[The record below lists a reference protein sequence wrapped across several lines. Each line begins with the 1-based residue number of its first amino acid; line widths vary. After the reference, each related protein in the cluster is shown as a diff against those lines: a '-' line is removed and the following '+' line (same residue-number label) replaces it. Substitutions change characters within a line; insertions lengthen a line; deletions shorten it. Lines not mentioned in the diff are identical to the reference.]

1 MTEMQKLDKYLTDHN
16 IKHTYG
22 RRWPET
28 ERIMPEYRE
37 DREYDGGYQIVVN
50 DDNGKYLWDG
60 ICGWGSFGFKQ
71 GLIEITGIIVP
82 EDAGDSVEGYLTAD
96 DVIKRIEKYSADN
109 ESVLNN

>member
-37 DREYDGGYQIVVN
+37 GREYDGGYQIVVN
-50 DDNGKYLWDG
+50 DDNGEYLWDA

-71 GLIEITGIIVP
+71 GLVEIMGVIVS
-82 EDAGDSVEGYLTAD
+82 EDAGDSVEGHLTAD
-96 DVIKRIEKYSADN
+96 EVIKRIEKYYASN
-109 ESVLNN
+109 GLVLNN